1 MKRGDLYRVYKGSKR
16 DPKKFRVFV
25 VVSRQVLIDSKF
37 STVICA
43 PVYSNFSGISTQVPV
58 GIKEGLKH
66 DSCIYCDEL
75 ISIPKS
81 SLTNYIGTLSYDK
94 IVELESALRIAL
106 EIEFDNEPVIQ

>member
-1 MKRGDLYRVYKGSKR
+1 MKRGDLYRVYKGSKI
-16 DPKKFRVFV
+16 DPKKYRVFV

-43 PVYSNFSGISTQVPV
+43 PVYSNYSGISTQIPV

-81 SLTNYIGTLSYDK
+81 SLTNYIGTLSYEK
-94 IVELESALRIAL
+94 IEELNHTLKVAL
-106 EIEFDNEPVIQ
+106 EIEDF